1 MSVTELLATLKE
13 KDVQLV
19 LKGEQLVVQGN
30 KQALS
35 EPALL
40 ARLREYKPQL
50 IELIKAGKYSA
61 TKAGQVQV
69 PANGITPATRHIT
82 PDLLPLADLS
92 QEAIER
98 IVATVPGGVANVQD
112 IYPLAPLQE
121 GILYHHVSAVQGDP
135 YVMQAHFAFASRER
149 LEAFA
154 EALRGVIARHDIL
167 RTAVLWDGLEQPM
180 QVVWREAAL
189 VLQEVE
195 TDPGAGDVMAQLH
208 GRFDARHFRLDI
220 SQAPMLRLVHA
231 WDAAGQRI
239 VAMLLFH
246 HMALDHS
253 ALDVV
258 RHEMQAL
265 LMGQG
270 ERLGPALAFRN
281 YVAQARLGT
290 REEEHE
296 AFFRQMLGDIDEP
309 TLAFGLQDV
318 QGDGRAI
325 EEASLTLPEPL
336 SQHLRARA
344 RQAGV
349 SAASLFHLAWG
360 RVLATLAGKRKVV
373 FGTVLMG
380 RMQGAEATDRALGI
394 FINTLPFRLDVDERP
409 LDEALKATHARLTT
423 LLRHEH
429 AALALAQRC
438 SGVSAP
444 TPLFSALLNYRHSGA
459 AVSTE
464 AQAAWAGISTL
475 HSEERTNYP
484 LTLSV
489 DDLGAGFGLTLL
501 ASTQVDPRPI
511 LDYLLCTLEHLA
523 QALEQTPG
531 LALAQLP
538 ILSRDQRQQ
547 LLEGFNHSAVDYP
560 RGQTIH
566 ERIQAQAARTPEAVA
581 AWYQGRALSYAQL
594 NQQANVLARQLR
606 ELGVQP
612 DDRVAIVA
620 RRGLETLVG
629 LLAILKSG
637 ACYVPIDPTHPAE
650 RLDYLLQDSG
660 PRAVLTQADLL
671 GRLPRVSVPVIEL
684 DPRLWQDSAQDN
696 LEVAGLTPAHLAY
709 VIYTSGSTGLPKG
722 VMVEHRTLCNLV
734 DWHCQAFDL
743 HAGSHTSSLAG
754 FGFDAMAWE
763 VWPALCVGATL
774 HLAPAHEG
782 SEDVDALLA
791 WWRSQPLEVS
801 FLPTPVAEYAFSQE
815 LQHPTLRSLLIGG
828 DRLRQFSHQQPFA
841 LINNYGPTEATVVAT
856 SGPIAAGGSL
866 DIGRPIANA
875 RIYLLDELQRPV
887 PIGVAGELYVGGA
900 GVARGYLNRNELT
913 AERFLDD
920 PFSDQPGA
928 RMYRS
933 GDLARWRAD
942 GRIEYLGRND
952 DQVKIRGVRIELGEI
967 ESRLN
972 PFPGIKEAVVL
983 VREDQPGN
991 PRLVA
996 YFTAHEGAAALSVA
1010 DLRAHLLAQ
1019 LPDSMVPMAYVQ
1031 LDALPLTANGK
1042 LDRKALPA
1050 PDQAA
1055 LISREYQAP
1064 RGPTETTLA
1073 DIWQEVLHLPRV
1085 GRHDHFFELGGH
1097 SLLAMRMVSQVR
1109 QRLGVELALG
1119 ELFANAELCAV
1130 AAVLDRAGRSQLP
1143 EIFPASQDHDLPLS
1157 FAQQRLWFLAQ
1168 MDGAGSAYNIP
1179 IGLGLRGRL
1188 DRPAL
1193 QQALQAIVARHAT
1206 LRSRFVLGEDQPQVL
1221 IGAIEEALELGF
1233 EDLRD
1238 APRNLAERVRAEA
1251 ALAFDL
1257 ERGPVIRGRL
1267 LALADD
1273 HHVLLLTLH
1282 HIVADGWSMGV
1293 LTREL
1298 VALYQAFSQG
1308 RPDPLPPLAVQYSDF
1323 ALWQRRW
1330 LSGEVLQQ
1338 QGDYWRQT
1346 LADAPTL
1353 LTLPYDRP
1361 RPPHQDFSGGSVE
1374 ILLDG
1379 PLSAQLKRLSQ
1390 RHGCTLYTTLLAA
1403 WGLLLGRL
1411 SGQTDLLIG
1420 IPVANRMRA
1429 EVEGLIG
1436 LFVNTLALRLDL
1448 DAEQSVAALL
1458 AQVRARSFAAQAHQ
1472 DLPFEQVVEIVRP
1485 QRSLSHSPLFQ
1496 VVLTWLDDFAQD
1508 LVLDELT
1515 LEGVAGATQVAK
1527 FDLTLSLG
1535 ESQGQIRGALDYATA
1550 LFDAA
1555 TVQRYVGYL
1564 VQVLQAMVADDQ
1576 QRLAQVQLLEE
1587 GERRQLLE
1595 AFNASTQDYPRG
1607 MTLHQRFEVHARQQ
1621 ADATALQA
1629 GEQSLNYQQLNTR
1642 ANQLAHH
1649 LRGLGVG
1656 PDSRVAICAPRGLE
1670 LAVGLLAIVK
1680 AGGAYVPIDPSHP
1693 PERIA
1698 YLLQDSAPLAVLVQ
1712 GATRALVGDPSVAV
1726 IDLQQPDWQQQS
1738 LANPQVPGL
1747 CSEHLAYVIYT
1758 SGSSGLPKGVMVAHA
1773 TLENLV
1779 DWHCQAFDL
1788 GPGRHASCVAGLS
1801 FDAMAWEFWP
1811 TLCAGATLH
1820 LPPASIGHQDLDQ
1833 LLQWWRAQPLD
1844 LSFLPTPVAEYAFS
1858 QSLGHPTLRTLLIG
1872 GDRLRQF
1879 SQPQSFAVINNYG
1892 PTEATVVA
1900 TSGLMEAG
1908 GALDIGRPIANARI
1922 YLLDELQRPVPIG
1935 VAGELYVG
1943 GAGVARGYFNRH
1955 ELTAERFLDDPFS
1968 DQPGARMYRSGDLA
1982 RWRADGRIE
1991 YLGRNDDQVKI
2002 RGVRIELGEIES
2014 CLKRLPGIKEALVLA
2029 REDRPGQTRLVA
2041 YFTATGAVAL
2051 TPAALRSQLL
2061 GHLPEYMV
2069 PAAYVGLEALPL
2081 TANGKLDRRALPRP
2095 ELDALLTQD
2104 YVAPQGASEIAL
2116 AEIWSELLQV
2126 QQVGRHDH
2134 FFELGGHSLLAMR
2147 MLSQVR
2153 QRLGVELAL
2162 AELFAN
2168 ARLSAVAEA
2177 LERAERSSLP
2187 DLLPAPRNQPLPLSF
2202 AQQRLW
2208 FLAQMEGANT
2218 AYNIPIGLRLRG
2230 QLDGDALQRAL
2241 ERIVARHETLRSR
2254 FAQYADEAEVLIA
2267 PVEAGLG
2274 LLLENLRGHPQ
2285 ADKAL
2290 QALVQGEAS
2299 APFDLQRGP
2308 LIRGRLISLADD
2320 HHVLLLTLHHIVS
2333 DGWSMGVLTRELVA
2347 LYAAFSRGLPD
2358 PLPPLAVQYSDFAH
2372 WQRRW
2377 LSGAVLEQQAQYW
2390 RQALEGAPPLLM
2402 LPGDRPRPAHQ
2413 DYAGSSVE
2421 VRLDAALTAGLRA
2434 LSQRHGTT
2442 LYMTLMAAWGLLL
2455 GRLSGQAEVVIGT
2468 PVANRMRAEVEGLI
2482 GLFVNT
2488 LALRLDLGAA
2498 PRVEALLAQ
2507 VKARTLEAQAHQHLP
2522 FEQVVEI
2529 LRPVR
2534 SLSHSPLFQTLLTW
2548 QNGDGPQLVLGDL
2561 RLEAIH
2567 EASHFAKF
2575 DLSLSLGEVQDRIEG
2590 SLEYATALFDGSTM
2604 RRYVGYLKR
2613 VLQAM
2618 VADDQMLL
2626 EQVPLLDAAERR
2638 QLLHGVN
2645 ATARDYPLEQTLHGL
2660 FEAQVLRTPEALAVQ
2675 AGEQRLSYHQL
2686 NQRAN
2691 QLAGHLLQLG
2701 VGPDSRVAICVER
2714 GLEMVIGLLA
2724 ILKAGG
2730 AYVPIDPAYPAE
2742 RIAYMLEDSAPQAL
2756 LVQGATRALSG
2767 SPTVHRVD
2775 LDQPLWARQPRVN
2788 PRVNGLTPGHLAYV
2802 IYTSGSTGQPK
2813 GAMNEHRAVVN
2824 RLLWMQEQYRL
2835 TADDAVLQKTPF
2847 SFDVSVWEFFW
2858 PLFTGARLVMARPEG
2873 HKDPAYLR
2881 QVIRDEGISTLHF
2894 VPSMLDVFLAYG
2906 DTRDCSG
2913 LRQVM
2918 CSGEALPG
2926 SLVRRFKQQLPQV
2939 GLYNLYG
2946 PTEAAVDVT
2955 AWDCAGPLHST
2966 PDNTPIGK
2974 PIANTRIYLL
2984 DGQMQPVPRGVV
2996 GELYIGGVQVAR
3008 GYLNR
3013 EQLTAE
3019 RFLKDPFSEAPGA
3032 RLYRTGDLGRYRADG
3047 AIEYL
3052 GRNDDQVKI
3061 RGLRIELGEIQARLT
3076 QLDGVKEA
3084 VVLAREDVPGD
3095 LRLVAYYTSHE
3106 THRQLPIDSLRAQL
3120 REHLP
3125 DYMVPAL
3132 FVHLEVLPLSPNGKL
3147 ARKDLPAPGLAAASV
3162 REYEAPV
3169 GEVEILLAGL
3179 WAELL
3184 NVERVGRQDHFF
3196 ELGGHSLLAVSLIG
3210 RMRRAGL
3217 SADVRVLFGQPT
3229 LAALAAAVGRGREV
3243 QVPDNLIYRDCPRIT
3258 PELLPL
3264 LTLDQAAIDRVV
3276 ATVPGGTANVQD
3288 IYPLAPLQAGILF
3301 HHLAAG
3307 QGDPYVLQAQ
3317 FAFDTAQRLQTFV
3330 RALQGVIERNDIL
3343 RSAVLWEG
3351 LDEPLQVVW
3360 RQAPLE
3366 GDEIVLD
3373 PGQGDILGQLQARF
3387 DSTRYRLDIARA
3399 PLLRLVYARDPVN
3412 QRLVALLLFHHL
3424 VMDHVALEVLQH
3436 ELQAFLLGQQQRLGD
3451 PVPYRN
3457 YVAQARLGI
3466 GEAEHEAFFREMLGD
3481 IRQPT
3486 LPLGLQDVQGASA
3499 PLNEARQP
3507 LDRLLSRRLRL
3518 QARQLGVSAASLMHL
3533 AWGRVLGCLA
3543 NQQQV
3548 VFGTVLLGRMQGGE
3562 GAERALGVFI
3572 NTLPLRVDLGD
3583 LPVRHA
3589 LLATHE
3595 RLAQLLG
3602 HEQAPLALV
3611 QRCSAVEAGTPLF
3624 SSLLNYRHSAP
3635 SAGLPGQADAAW
3647 EGMQLLNAQ
3656 ERSNYPLTLSID
3668 DLGDGFML
3676 TAVVA
3681 GIDAQRICHYLH
3693 EALDNLL
3700 QALEQTPDLAIGQ
3713 VPVLPAAE
3721 RQQVLV
3727 NFNATAR
3734 DYPRQQTLDQRFEE
3748 QVQARPQQVAAVHG
3762 EQVLSYARLNTRA
3775 NQLAHHLLGLG
3786 VQPGDRVALL
3796 LPRSLDL
3803 LLAQLAA
3810 SKCGAAYVPLDIN
3823 APAERQVF
3831 MLQDSGARVL
3841 LAHSAQALEGALSGA
3856 QLLRVDLDRLRLDRL
3871 PGHNPALAQS
3881 SEAVAYIMYTSGSTG
3896 VPKGVLVPHRA
3907 ITRLVINNGYADFNP
3922 GDRVAFASNPA
3933 FDASTL
3939 DVWGPL
3945 LNGGRVVVVD
3955 QQTLLDPEAFAELL
3969 KASGATLLFLT
3980 TSLFNQYV
3988 QLMPQAFSGLR
3999 MLLCGGERADPV
4011 AFRRMQA
4018 EVPGLRLVNGYGPT
4032 ETTTFAVTH
4041 EPEALAADADSV
4053 PIGRPLS
4060 NTCVYILDAQGQLLP
4075 IGVVGEIYIGGQGVA
4090 KGYLNRP
4097 ELSAEKFLP
4106 DPFCSAAANPGS
4118 EPLMYRTGDL
4128 GRWQENGLLEY
4139 LGRNDQQVKIR
4150 GFRIEPGEIEVR
4162 LASFPGLRDGV
4173 VLVREEA
4180 PGDLRLVAYYTLQA
4194 QAPEPAVEALRNHL
4208 LAQLPEYMVPQA
4220 YVRLPALPLTNN
4232 GKLDRNALPAPTPAA
4247 QVTACFEAAQTPL
4260 EQTLAA
4266 HWAQVLKQ
4274 EQVGRHEHFFEHG
4287 GHSLLAIQLV
4297 NRLQQAGLDVSLAQL
4312 FQHPSVAAMARL
4324 LEARPAT
4331 PQQAPEWVTVRSG
4344 SGPALF
4350 LVHEFTGLDA
4360 YFPALGQH
4368 LEGDFPIYGLPGVAL
4383 GQPQLRTLECLA
4395 TRLLEV
4401 MRRVQPEGPYRLA
4414 GWSFGGVLAYEIAQ
4428 QLLGQDQQVAFLGLI
4443 DSYVPRLTDQG
4454 KARWSASDPRKQH
4467 LLLQCSAYWSAQG
4480 PTGVQPLALVEQL
4493 RQALDRLDFP
4503 ELLQR
4508 CREQGLLFEQLA
4520 SAAPETL
4527 GHYLDRE
4534 VAHGHALAHY
4544 RLHPISVPVHL
4555 FCAAQRPS
4563 ALSRR
4568 SPTLGWGEVL
4578 PGPCLHCIS
4587 VPGDHLSMMKAP
4599 HIHEL
4604 GQAMSQ
4610 AIEQAGVA
4618 ASTGATPHQPLLRI
4632 QSGRCGQTPIFCVP
4646 GAGDSVTGFIGLT
4659 EALGPDWPIFG
4670 LQARG
4675 LDGQGVPHTRVEAA
4689 ARYYLQAIEQEY
4701 PHGPLHVIGHSFG
4714 GWVAF
4719 EMAGALQ
4726 AAGREV
4732 ASLTLIDS
4740 EAPGGHGVVGRP
4752 YTSTAALLRLIE
4764 SMQLACGQSL
4774 GIDPQLFAAE
4784 DDAMQMHL
4792 LHAGMVRV
4800 GLLSQRADPRAMQ
4813 GPARTFASA
4822 LRTRYQPQRPYR
4834 GPVRLVLA
4842 DDPRLDAA
4850 GNLREQEAMVQGWRW
4865 QVTELGL
4872 WQGPGNHFSLLKA
4885 PHVQHLA
4892 AWWRDGLALPQGEAV
4907 S

>member
-1 MSVTELLATLKE
+1 MSVIELLATLKE

-19 LKGEQLVVQGN
+19 LKDDQLVVQGN

-35 EPALL
+35 EAALL
-40 ARLREYKPQL
+40 ARLRAYKPQL
-50 IELIKAGKYSA
+50 IELIRSGQYSP

-69 PANGITPATRHIT
+69 PANGITPHTRRIT
-82 PDLLPLADLS
+82 PELLPLADLD
-92 QEAIER
+92 QPAIER

-135 YVMQAHFAFASRER
+135 YVMQAQFAFDSLAR
-149 LEAFA
+149 LQAFA

-180 QVVWREAAL
+180 QVVWREAGL
-189 VLQEVE
+189 ILQEVE
-195 TDPGAGDVMAQLH
+195 TDPAAGEVLAQLH
-208 GRFDARHFRLDI
+208 ARFDARHYRLDI

-258 RHEMQAL
+258 RHEMQAF
-265 LMGQG
+265 LMGQAG
-270 ERLGPALAFRN
+270 RLGPALPFRN
-281 YVAQARLGT
+281 YVAQARLGVS
-290 REEEHE
+290 EQEHE
-296 AFFRQMLGDIDEP
+296 TFFRQMLGDIDEP
-309 TLAFGLQDV
+309 TLPFGLQDV

-325 EEASLTLPEPL
+325 DEASLALPPL
-336 SQHLRARA
+336 LNQRLRAQA
-344 RQAGV
+344 RKAGV

-360 RVLATLAGKRKVV
+360 RVLGTLAGKHKVV

-394 FINTLPFRLDVDERP
+394 FINTLPFRLDVDGQG
-409 LDEALKATHARLTT
+409 LGDALKATHGRLTT

-444 TPLFSALLNYRHSGA
+444 TPLFSALLNYRHSAAGA
-459 AVSTE
+459 SAE

-475 HSEERTNYP
+475 SSEERTNYP

-489 DDLGAGFGLTLL
+489 DDLGDAFSLTLL
-501 ASTQVDPRPI
+501 ASTQVDPQRI
-511 LDYLLCTLEHLA
+511 LGYLLCTLENLA
-523 QALEQTPG
+523 QALEQTPQ
-531 LALAQLP
+531 LALEQLS
-538 ILSRDQRQQ
+538 ILPPAEREQ
-547 LLEGFNHSAVDYP
+547 LLDGFNRSLADYP
-560 RGQTIH
+560 RGQTVH
-566 ERIQAQAARTPEAVA
+566 GRIQAQAARTPNAVA
-581 AWYQGRALSYAQL
+581 AWYQGRDLSYGEL
-594 NQQANVLARQLR
+594 DRQANVLARQLR
-606 ELGVQP
+606 GLGVQP

-620 RRGLETLVG
+620 RRSLETLVG

-637 ACYVPIDPTHPAE
+637 ACYVPIDPAHPAE
-650 RLDYLLQDSG
+650 RLRYLLDDSG
-660 PRAVLTQADLL
+660 PQAVLIQADLL
-671 GRLPRVSVPVIEL
+671 SRLPALAVPVIEL
-684 DPRLWQDSAQDN
+684 NQRLWQGLSVDAS
-696 LEVAGLTPAHLAY
+696 EVPELTPGNLAY

-722 VMVEHRTLCNLV
+722 VMVEHQSLCNLV

-743 HAGSHTSSLAG
+743 QAGSQTSSLAG

-774 HLAPAHEG
+774 HLAPAHDG
-782 SEDVDALLA
+782 TEDVDGLLA
-791 WWRSQPLEVS
+791 WWRAHPLDVS
-801 FLPTPVAEYAFSQE
+801 FLPTPVAEYAFSQDRG
-815 LQHPTLRSLLIGG
+815 HPTLSTLLIGG
-828 DRLRQFSHQQPFA
+828 DRLRQFSQGQSFA
-841 LINNYGPTEATVVAT
+841 LINNYGPTEATVVAS
-856 SGPIAAGGSL
+856 SGLIEAGQGL
-866 DIGRPIANA
+866 DIGRPVANA
-875 RIYLLDELQRPV
+875 RIYLLDEQQRPV
-887 PIGVAGELYVGGA
+887 PIGVAGELYVGGV
-900 GVARGYLNRNELT
+900 GVARGYLNRPELT
-913 AERFLDD
+913 AERFLKD
-920 PFSDQPGA
+920 PFSAAPGA

-933 GDLARWRAD
+933 GDLARWLAD

-967 ESRLN
+967 ETRLN
-972 PFPGIKEAVVL
+972 QFPGIKEAVL
-983 VREDQPGN
+983 LAREDQPGN

-996 YFTAHEGAAALSVA
+996 YFTEHEAHPALVLSE
-1010 DLRAHLLAQ
+1010 LRGHLLAQ
-1019 LPDSMVPMAYVQ
+1019 LPDYMVPVAYVK

-1055 LISREYQAP
+1055 LFTREYEAAQ
-1064 RGPTETTLA
+1064 GPTETTLA
-1073 DIWQEVLHLPRV
+1073 AIWCEVLHLPRV

-1119 ELFANAELCAV
+1119 ELFANAELSAV

-1143 EIFPASQDHDLPLS
+1143 EIFPALQDQDLPLS

-1168 MDGAGSAYNIP
+1168 IDGAGSAYNIP
-1179 IGLGLRGRL
+1179 IGLALRGQL

-1193 QQALQAIVARHAT
+1193 QQALHGIVSRHAT
-1206 LRSRFVLGEDQPQVL
+1206 LRSRFVSVDDQPQVL
-1221 IGAIEEALELGF
+1221 IGPIDGALQLAF
-1233 EDLRD
+1233 EDLAE
-1238 APRNLAERVRAEA
+1238 APLTLAERVRAEA
-1251 ALAFDL
+1251 AQAFDL
-1257 ERGPVIRGRL
+1257 EQGPVIRGRL
-1267 LALADD
+1267 LRLADD

-1298 VALYQAFSQG
+1298 VALYEAFSQG
-1308 RPDPLPPLAVQYSDF
+1308 RADPLPPLAVQYSDF

-1338 QGDYWRQT
+1338 QGDYWRQA
-1346 LADAPTL
+1346 LAGAPTL
-1353 LTLPYDRP
+1353 LVLPSDRP
-1361 RPPHQDFSGGSVE
+1361 RPQQQDFTGGSVA
-1374 ILLDG
+1374 IFLDS
-1379 PLSAQLKRLSQ
+1379 PLTAQLKTLSQ
-1390 RHGCTLYTTLLAA
+1390 RHGCTLYMTLLAGWA
-1403 WGLLLGRL
+1403 LLLGRL
-1411 SGQTDLLIG
+1411 SAQSDLVIG
-1420 IPVANRMRA
+1420 SPVANRMRA

-1436 LFVNTLALRLDL
+1436 LFVNTLALRLDVSG
-1448 DAEQSVAALL
+1448 EQSVAGLL
-1458 AQVRARSFAAQAHQ
+1458 AQVRARSLEAQAHQ

-1496 VVLTWLDDFAQD
+1496 AVLAWVDNFAQD
-1508 LVLDELT
+1508 LVLGDLK
-1515 LEGVAGATQVAK
+1515 LEGVTGASQVAK

-1535 ESQGQIRGALDYATA
+1535 ESQGQIRGSLDYASA
-1550 LFDAA
+1550 LFDAG
-1555 TVQRYVGYL
+1555 TVQRFAGYL
-1564 VQVLQAMVADDQ
+1564 VQVLRAMVADDQ
-1576 QRLAQVQLLEE
+1576 QALARVQLLEPA
-1587 GERRQLLE
+1587 ERRQLLE
-1595 AFNASTQDYPRG
+1595 DFNASAVDYPRG
-1607 MTLHQRFEVHARQQ
+1607 QTLNQRFAARVAAQPEAIAVLSGTQ
-1621 ADATALQA
+1621 RLSYGELDAQ
-1629 GEQSLNYQQLNTR
+1629 
-1642 ANQLAHH
+1642 ANQLAHY
-1649 LRGLGVG
+1649 LRELGVG
-1656 PDSRVAICAPRGLE
+1656 PDSRVAICVERGPQMV
-1670 LAVGLLAIVK
+1670 VGLLAILK

-1693 PERIA
+1693 EERIA
-1698 YLLQDSAPLAVLVQ
+1698 YLLQDSAPLALLVQ
-1712 GATRALVGDPSVAV
+1712 GATRRAVGTPGLPL
-1726 IDLQQPDWQQQS
+1726 IDLDRPGWQQQP
-1738 LANPQVPGL
+1738 LDHPQVPGL
-1747 CSEHLAYVIYT
+1747 TSGNLAYVIYT
-1758 SGSSGLPKGVMVAHA
+1758 SGSTGLPKGVMVEHGSLA
-1773 TLENLV
+1773 NLV

-1788 GPGRHASCVAGLS
+1788 GPGRHTSSVAGFG
-1801 FDAMAWEFWP
+1801 FDAMAWEVWP
-1811 TLCAGATLH
+1811 ALCGGATLH
-1820 LPPASIGHQDLDQ
+1820 LPPANVSHQDIDQ
-1833 LLQWWRAQPLD
+1833 LLRWWQAQPLD
-1844 LSFLPTPVAEYAFS
+1844 VSFLPTPVAEYAFS
-1858 QSLGHPTLRTLLIG
+1858 QGLGHPHLRTLLIG

-1879 SQPQSFAVINNYG
+1879 SQGQSFVLINNYG

-1900 TSGLMEAG
+1900 TSGVIEAAG
-1908 GALDIGRPIANARI
+1908 PLDIGRPIANARI
-1922 YLLDELQRPVPIG
+1922 YLLDEQQKPVPLG

-1943 GAGVARGYFNRH
+1943 GAGVARGYLNRP
-1955 ELTAERFLDDPFS
+1955 ELTAERFLKDPFG
-1968 DQPGARMYRSGDLA
+1968 DHPDARMYRSGDLA
-1982 RWRADGRIE
+1982 RWLADGRIE

-2002 RGVRIELGEIES
+2002 RGVRIELGEIET
-2014 CLKRLPGIKEALVLA
+2014 CLNRLPGIKEAVLLV
-2029 REDRPGQTRLVA
+2029 REDSPGQSRLVA
-2041 YFTATGAVAL
+2041 YFTASGTAIP
-2051 TPAALRSQLL
+2051 TPAELRTQLL
-2061 GHLPEYMV
+2061 GQLPEYMV
-2069 PAAYVGLEALPL
+2069 PAAYVHLQALPL
-2081 TANGKLDRRALPRP
+2081 TANGKLDRRALPQP
-2095 ELDALLTQD
+2095 QLDAVLSRD
-2104 YVAPQGASEIAL
+2104 YEAPQGASEVAL
-2116 AEIWSELLQV
+2116 AQIWSELLHLPR
-2126 QQVGRHDH
+2126 VGRQDH

-2162 AELFAN
+2162 GDVFAN
-2168 ARLSAVAEA
+2168 AQLSAVAEA
-2177 LERAERSSLP
+2177 LARSARSDLP
-2187 DLLPAPRNQPLPLSF
+2187 DLLPVPAGQPLPLSF

-2230 QLDGDALQRAL
+2230 QLDGDALLQAL

-2254 FAQYADEAEVLIA
+2254 FAQYADEAEVVIA
-2267 PVEAGLG
+2267 PVEAGLD
-2274 LLLENLRGHPQ
+2274 LRVENLRGHPQ
-2285 ADKAL
+2285 AKQAL

-2308 LIRGRLISLADD
+2308 LIRGRLIRLADD

-2347 LYAAFSRGLPD
+2347 LYHAFSRGLPD

-2390 RQALEGAPPLLM
+2390 RQALDGAPPLLM
-2402 LPGDRPRPAHQ
+2402 LPTDRPRPAQQ

-2421 VRLDAALTAGLRA
+2421 VRLDSQLTAGLRA

-2442 LYMTLMAAWGLLL
+2442 LYMTLLGAWGLLL

-2498 PRVEALLAQ
+2498 PRVETLLAQ

-2529 LRPVR
+2529 LRPLR

-2548 QNGDGPQLVLGDL
+2548 QSGDGPELVLGDL
-2561 RLEAIH
+2561 RLEGIH

-2590 SLEYATALFDGSTM
+2590 SLEFATALFDEATVQ
-2604 RRYVGYLKR
+2604 RYAGYLQR
-2613 VLQAM
+2613 LLQAM
-2618 VADDQMLL
+2618 VADDQALL
-2626 EQVPLLDAAERR
+2626 EQLPLLDSAERE
-2638 QLLHGVN
+2638 QLLEGFN
-2645 ATARDYPLEQTLHGL
+2645 ATTRDYALEQTLHGL
-2660 FEAQVLRTPEALAVQ
+2660 FEAQVLRSPEALALQ
-2675 AGEQRLSYHQL
+2675 AGEQQLSYREL
-2686 NQRAN
+2686 NQQAN
-2691 QLAGHLLQLG
+2691 QLAGHLRQLG

-2714 GLEMVIGLLA
+2714 GLPMVLGLLA

-2730 AYVPIDPAYPAE
+2730 AYVPIDPAYPRE
-2742 RIAYMLEDSAPQAL
+2742 RIAYMLQDSAPLAV
-2756 LVQGATRALSG
+2756 LVQGASRELLGSLAL
-2767 SPTVHRVD
+2767 PLVD
-2775 LDQPLWARQPRVN
+2775 LEQPLWNHQPPVN
-2788 PRVNGLTPGHLAYV
+2788 PQLAELSPSHLAYV

-2813 GAMNEHRAVVN
+2813 GVMNEHRAVVN

-2835 TADDAVLQKTPF
+2835 TAADAVLQKTPF

-2858 PLFTGARLVMARPEG
+2858 PLFTGARLVMARPDG

-2881 QVIRDEGISTLHF
+2881 ELIQREGITTLHF

-2906 DTRDCSG
+2906 DTRDCAG

-2926 SLVRRFKQQLPQV
+2926 SLVRRFKQQLPSTA
-2939 GLYNLYG
+2939 LHNLYG

-2955 AWDCAGPLHST
+2955 AWDCAGPLAQT
-2966 PDNTPIGK
+2966 ADNTPIGK
-2974 PIANTRIYLL
+2974 PIANTRMYLL

-3019 RFLKDPFSEAPGA
+3019 RFLEDPFSPVSGG
-3032 RLYRTGDLGRYRADG
+3032 RMYRTGDLGCYLVDG
-3047 AIEYL
+3047 TLEYL

-3076 QLDGVKEA
+3076 QLAGVKEA

-3095 LRLVAYYTSHE
+3095 QRLVAYYTTGDGHPPLAVE
-3106 THRQLPIDSLRAQL
+3106 QL
-3120 REHLP
+3120 RLALLEHLP

-3132 FVHLEVLPLSPNGKL
+3132 FVHLEALPLSPNGKL
-3147 ARKDLPAPGLAAASV
+3147 ERKALPAPGLAAATV
-3162 REYEAPV
+3162 REYQAPV
-3169 GEVEILLAGL
+3169 GEVEILLAQL

-3184 NVERVGRQDHFF
+3184 KVERVGRHDHFF

-3243 QVPDNLIYRDCPRIT
+3243 AVPANLIFRDCPRIT
-3258 PELLPL
+3258 PPMLPL
-3264 LTLDQAAIDRVV
+3264 LALDQAAIDRVV

-3288 IYPLAPLQAGILF
+3288 IYPLAPLQAGILY
-3301 HHLAAG
+3301 HHLAAS

-3317 FAFDTAQRLQTFV
+3317 FAFDSSERLQAFA

-3351 LDEPLQVVW
+3351 LEEPLQVVW
-3360 RQAPLE
+3360 RKAPLAA
-3366 GDEIVLD
+3366 DEIALNAD
-3373 PGQGDILGQLQARF
+3373 QGDILGQLQARF
-3387 DSTRYRLDIARA
+3387 DSRRYRLDIAQA

-3436 ELQAFLLGQQQRLGD
+3436 ELQAFLLGQHQRLGD
-3451 PVPYRN
+3451 AVPYRN

-3466 GEAEHEAFFREMLGD
+3466 GEAEHEAFFRQMLGD
-3481 IRQPT
+3481 IDQPT
-3486 LPLGLQDVQGASA
+3486 LPLGLQEVPGGSA
-3499 PLNEARQP
+3499 ELSEARQP

-3533 AWGRVLGCLA
+3533 AWGRVLGSLA
-3543 NQQQV
+3543 AQQQV

-3583 LPVRHA
+3583 LPVRSA

-3611 QRCSAVEAGTPLF
+3611 QRCSAVEPGTPLF

-3635 SAGLPGQADAAW
+3635 SAAHSAAAGEAW
-3647 EGMQLLNAQ
+3647 AGMQLLNAE

-3676 TAVVA
+3676 TAVAA
-3681 GIDAQRICHYLH
+3681 GIDARRICDYLH
-3693 EALDNLL
+3693 CTLENLL
-3700 QALEQTPDLAIGQ
+3700 LALEQDPQRAIGQ

-3721 RQQVLV
+3721 RQQLLV
-3727 NFNATAR
+3727 TFNATAR
-3734 DYPRQQTLDQRFEE
+3734 DYPRQQTLQQRFEE
-3748 QVQARPQQVAAVHG
+3748 QVLAHPQQVAAVHG
-3762 EQVLSYARLNTRA
+3762 EQALSYAQLNTRA

-3786 VQPGDRVALL
+3786 VQPGDTVALL

-3803 LLAQLAA
+3803 LLGQLAIC
-3810 SKCGAAYVPLDIN
+3810 KCAAAYVPLDIN
-3823 APAERQVF
+3823 APAERLSF
-3831 MLQDSGARVL
+3831 MVEDCQAVVVL
-3841 LAHSAQALEGALSGA
+3841 SHRGQPLDVAAT
-3856 QLLRVDLDRLRLDRL
+3856 RVDLDRLRLDRL
-3871 PGHNPALAQS
+3871 PGHNPGLAQS

-3896 VPKGVLVPHRA
+3896 MPKGVLVPHRA

-3922 GDRVAFASNPA
+3922 ADRVAFASNPA
-3933 FDASTL
+3933 FDASTM

-3955 QQTLLDPEAFAELL
+3955 HATLLDPEAFGHLL
-3969 KASGATLLFLT
+3969 TASGATLLFLT

-3988 QLMPQAFSGLR
+3988 QLIPQALKGLR
-3999 MLLCGGERADPV
+3999 MLLCGGERADPS

-4018 EVPGLRLVNGYGPT
+4018 QAPYLRLVNGYGPT

-4041 EPEALAADADSV
+4041 EPRELAAEADSV

-4060 NTCVYILDAQGQLLP
+4060 NTCVYVLDAQGQLLP
-4075 IGVVGEIYIGGQGVA
+4075 IGVVGELYIGGQGVA
-4090 KGYLNRP
+4090 KGYLKRP
-4097 ELSAEKFLP
+4097 ELTAEKFLA
-4106 DPFCSAAANPGS
+4106 DPFSA
-4118 EPLMYRTGDL
+4118 EPEALMYRTGDL
-4128 GRWQENGLLEY
+4128 GRWLENGLLECI
-4139 LGRNDQQVKIR
+4139 GRNDEQVKIR
-4150 GFRIEPGEIEVR
+4150 GFRIEPGEIEAR
-4162 LASFPGLRDGV
+4162 LASFPGLRDAV
-4173 VLVREEA
+4173 VLVREDA
-4180 PGDLRLVAYYTLQA
+4180 PGDKHLVAYYTVHPDLAPPAIEQLRGHLQ
-4194 QAPEPAVEALRNHL
+4194 
-4208 LAQLPEYMVPQA
+4208 AQLPEYMVPLA
-4220 YVRLPALPLTNN
+4220 YVQLQALPLTNN
-4232 GKLDRNALPAPTPAA
+4232 GKLDRKALPLPTLEAQITAA
-4247 QVTACFEAAQTPL
+4247 FEAPENAL
-4260 EQTLAA
+4260 EQTLAQ
-4266 HWAQVLKQ
+4266 HWAEVLKLA
-4274 EQVGRHEHFFEHG
+4274 QVGRHEHFFERG

-4297 NRLQQAGLDVSLAQL
+4297 NRLQQAGFVVSLAEL
-4312 FQHPSVAAMARL
+4312 FQHASVAAMARL
-4324 LEARPAT
+4324 LSERTA
-4331 PQQAPEWVTVRSG
+4331 APERALELIPVRSG
-4344 SGPALF
+4344 GTQPPLF
-4350 LVHEFTGLDA
+4350 LVHEFTGLDV

-4368 LEGDFPIYGLPGVAL
+4368 LEGDFPIYGLPGVAI

-4401 MRRVQPEGPYRLA
+4401 LRGVQPQGPYRLA

-4428 QLLGQDQQVAFLGLI
+4428 QLLGLDQEVEFLGLI

-4454 KARWSASDPRKQH
+4454 KARWSGAHAQKQH
-4467 LLLQCSAYWSAQG
+4467 LLLQCHAFWSAQG
-4480 PTGVQPLALVEQL
+4480 AAGVQPLKALEQL
-4493 RQALDRLDFP
+4493 RQDLDSVDFAG
-4503 ELLQR
+4503 LLQH

-4520 SAAPETL
+4520 AAAPEAL
-4527 GHYLDRE
+4527 WHYLDRE

-4544 RLHPISVPVHL
+4544 CLHPLAMPVHL
-4555 FCAAQRPS
+4555 FCAAERPTE
-4563 ALSRR
+4563 LSRR

-4578 PGPCLHCIS
+4578 GAERLHCVS

-4599 HIHEL
+4599 HIRDL
-4604 GQAMSQ
+4604 GQAMSRAIAQ
-4610 AIEQAGVA
+4610 AQAARSRVLASQA
-4618 ASTGATPHQPLLRI
+4618 AHQPLLRI
-4632 QSGRCGQTPIFCVP
+4632 QSGNAGQTPIFCVP

-4659 EALGPDWPIFG
+4659 EALGADWPILG

-4675 LDGQGVPHTRVEAA
+4675 LDGHGVPHGQVEVAA
-4689 ARYYLQAIEQEY
+4689 EHYLQAIEAEY
-4701 PHGPLHVIGHSFG
+4701 PAGPLHLIGHSFG

-4719 EMAGALQ
+4719 EMAGMLQ

-4740 EAPGGHGVVGRP
+4740 EAPGGNGVVGRP
-4752 YTSTAALLRLIE
+4752 YTTSAALWWLIE
-4764 SMQLACGQSL
+4764 SMQLASGQSM
-4774 GIDPQLFAAE
+4774 GIDPELFAAE
-4784 DDAMQMHL
+4784 DHSMQMQL

-4800 GLLSQRADPRAMQ
+4800 GLLSRRADPRALH
-4813 GPARTFASA
+4813 GPARTFATA
-4822 LRTRYQPQRPYR
+4822 LRTRYQPQRSYQ

-4842 DDPRLDAA
+4842 DDPSLDAA
-4850 GNLREQEAMVQGWRW
+4850 GNRREQQAMIHGWRRQGTDL
-4865 QVTELGL
+4865 QV
-4872 WQGPGNHFSLLKA
+4872 WYGPGNHFSLLKA
-4885 PHVQHLA
+4885 PNVYHLA
-4892 AWWRDGLALPQGEAV
+4892 AWWHDGLSLARGEVV

>member
-1 MSVTELLATLKE
+1 MSVIELLATLKE

-19 LKGEQLVVQGN
+19 LKGDQLVVQGN

-40 ARLREYKPQL
+40 ARLREYKPEL
-50 IELIKAGKYSA
+50 IELIRAGQYRPA
-61 TKAGQVQV
+61 KAGQVAV
-69 PANGITPATRHIT
+69 PANGISLHTTRIT
-82 PDLLPLADLS
+82 PDLLPLAQLD

-135 YVMQAHFAFASRER
+135 YVMQAQFAFASLAR

-180 QVVWREAAL
+180 QVVWREAGL
-189 VLQEVE
+189 TLQEVE
-195 TDPGAGDVMAQLH
+195 SDPAGGDVLAQLH
-208 GRFDARHFRLDI
+208 GRFDARHYRLDI

-231 WDAAGQRI
+231 RDEAGGRI
-239 VAMLLFH
+239 VAILLFH

-258 RHEMQAL
+258 RHEMQAFL
-265 LMGQG
+265 SGKAEL
-270 ERLGPALAFRN
+270 LGPALPFRN
-281 YVAQARLGT
+281 YVAQARLGIS
-290 REEEHE
+290 EEEHE

-309 TLAFGLQDV
+309 TLPFGLQDV

-325 EEASLTLPEPL
+325 EERSLALSALL
-336 SQHLRARA
+336 SQRLRTQA

-360 RVLATLAGKRKVV
+360 RVLGTLAGKHKVV

-380 RMQGAEATDRALGI
+380 RLQGAEATERALGI
-394 FINTLPFRLDVDERP
+394 FINTLPFRQDLDGQGLSD
-409 LDEALKATHARLTT
+409 ALKATHGRLTT

-444 TPLFSALLNYRHSGA
+444 TPLFSALLNYRHSAAGA
-459 AVSTE
+459 SAE

-489 DDLGAGFGLTLL
+489 DDLGEGFSLTLL
-501 ASTQVDPRPI
+501 ASTQVDPQRI
-511 LDYLLCTLEHLA
+511 LGYLLCTLENLA
-523 QALEQTPG
+523 QALEHSPQR
-531 LALAQLP
+531 ALDQLS
-538 ILSRDQRQQ
+538 ILPSAERELVLQ
-547 LLEGFNHSAVDYP
+547 GFNRSTVDYP
-560 RGQTIH
+560 QGQTVH
-566 ERIQAQAARTPEAVA
+566 GRIEAQAARNPDALA
-581 AWYQGRALSYAQL
+581 ACCQGRSLSYGEL
-594 NQQANVLARQLR
+594 DRQANLLARQLH
-606 ELGVQP
+606 ELGIGP

-620 RRGLETLVG
+620 RRSLETLVG
-629 LLAILKSG
+629 LLAILKAG
-637 ACYVPIDPTHPAE
+637 ACYVPIDPAHPTE
-650 RLDYLLQDSG
+650 RLNYLLQDSA
-660 PRAVLTQADLL
+660 PRAVLTQAELL
-671 GRLPRVSVPVIEL
+671 SRLPPLAVPLIEL
-684 DPRLWQDSAQDN
+684 DSRLWQGPASAPLQ
-696 LEVAGLTPAHLAY
+696 VPGLTPAHLAY

-722 VMVEHRTLCNLV
+722 VMVEHQSLCNLV
-734 DWHCQAFDL
+734 DWHARVFEL
-743 HAGSHTSSLAG
+743 RPGSQTSSLAG

-774 HLAPAHEG
+774 HLAPAHDG

-791 WWRSQPLEVS
+791 WWRAQPLDVS
-801 FLPTPVAEYAFSQE
+801 FLPTPVAEYAFSQA
-815 LQHPTLRSLLIGG
+815 LGHPSLRSLLIGG
-828 DRLRQFSHQQPFA
+828 DRLRQFSHDPGFA

-856 SGPIAAGGSL
+856 SGPIEAGQGL
-866 DIGRPIANA
+866 DIGRPMDNA
-875 RIYLLDELQRPV
+875 RIYLLDERQQPV

-900 GVARGYLNRNELT
+900 GVARGYLNRPELT

-920 PFSDQPGA
+920 PFSPQPAA
-928 RMYRS
+928 RMYRT
-933 GDLARWRAD
+933 GDLARWLAD

-967 ESRLN
+967 ETRLN
-972 PFPGIKEAVVL
+972 QYPGVQEAVL
-983 VREDQPGN
+983 LAREDQPGN

-996 YFTAHEGAAALSVA
+996 YFTVQDSAGQVLPGE
-1010 DLRAHLLAQ
+1010 LRAHLLAQ
-1019 LPDSMVPMAYVQ
+1019 LPDYMVPVAYVK

-1055 LISREYQAP
+1055 LFSREYQAP
-1064 RGPTETTLA
+1064 AGPTEIALA
-1073 DIWQEVLHLPRV
+1073 AIWAEVLHLQRV

-1109 QRLGVELALG
+1109 QRLGLELALG
-1119 ELFANAELCAV
+1119 ELFANAELSAV

-1143 EIFPASQDHDLPLS
+1143 EIFPATQDQDLPLS

-1168 MDGAGSAYNIP
+1168 MDGAASAYNIP
-1179 IGLGLRGRL
+1179 VGLGLRGQL
-1188 DRPAL
+1188 DRQAL
-1193 QQALQAIVARHAT
+1193 QQALSTIVARHAT
-1206 LRSRFVLGEDQPQVL
+1206 LRSRFVCLDEQPQVL
-1221 IGAIEEALELGF
+1221 VGPVDAALELVF
-1233 EDLRD
+1233 EDLRE
-1238 APRNLAERVRAEA
+1238 APLTLAERVRQEA
-1251 ALAFDL
+1251 AMPFDL
-1257 ERGPVIRGRL
+1257 EQGPVIRGRL

-1282 HIVADGWSMGV
+1282 HIVTDGWSMGV

-1298 VALYQAFSQG
+1298 VALYEAFSQG
-1308 RPDPLPPLAVQYSDF
+1308 RPDPLPPLPVQYSDF

-1353 LTLPYDRP
+1353 LMLPTDRP
-1361 RPPHQDFSGGSVE
+1361 RPLQQDYRGGSVP
-1374 ILLDG
+1374 ILLD
-1379 PLSAQLKRLSQ
+1379 PQLSTQLKALGQ
-1390 RHGCTLYTTLLAA
+1390 RHGCTLYMTLLAG

-1411 SGQTDLLIG
+1411 SAQSDLVIG
-1420 IPVANRMRA
+1420 TPVANRMRA

-1436 LFVNTLALRLDL
+1436 LFVNTLALRLEVSG
-1448 DAEQSVAALL
+1448 EQSVAELL
-1458 AQVRARSFAAQAHQ
+1458 AQVRARSLAAQAHQ

-1496 VVLTWLDDFAQD
+1496 AVLTWVDNFAQD
-1508 LVLDELT
+1508 LVLGELK
-1515 LEGVAGATQVAK
+1515 LEGVAGASQVAK

-1535 ESQGQIRGALDYATA
+1535 ESQGQILGSLDYATA
-1550 LFDAA
+1550 LFDAE
-1555 TVQRYVGYL
+1555 TVQRYAGYL
-1564 VQVLQAMVADDQ
+1564 VQVLRAMVADDRQ
-1576 QRLAQVQLLEE
+1576 ALAQVPLLEQA
-1587 GERRQLLE
+1587 GRRQLLE
-1595 AFNASTQDYPRG
+1595 DFNASSADYPRG
-1607 MTLHQRFEVHARQQ
+1607 RTLHQRFQ
-1621 ADATALQA
+1621 AWVAEQPEAIAVQA
-1629 GEQSLNYQQLNTR
+1629 GEQQLSYTELNGR

-1649 LRGLGVG
+1649 LRQLGVG
-1656 PDSRVAICAPRGLE
+1656 PDVRVAICVERGLE
-1670 LAVGLLAIVK
+1670 MLVGLLAILK

-1693 PERIA
+1693 QERIA
-1698 YLLQDSAPLAVLVQ
+1698 YLLQDSAPLVLLVQ
-1712 GATRALVGDPSVAV
+1712 GATRALVGAPALPVL
-1726 IDLQQPDWQQQS
+1726 DLDRPDWGSQPLS
-1738 LANPQVPGL
+1738 NPQVPGL
-1747 CSEHLAYVIYT
+1747 NTRHLAYVIYT
-1758 SGSSGLPKGVMVAHA
+1758 SGSTGEPKGVMVEHDS
-1773 TLENLV
+1773 LENLL

-1788 GPGRHASCVAGLS
+1788 GPGRHTSSVAGFG
-1801 FDAMAWEFWP
+1801 FDAMAWELWP
-1811 TLCAGATLH
+1811 ALCGGATLH
-1820 LPPASIGHQDLDQ
+1820 LAPASIGHQDIDQ
-1833 LLQWWRAQPLD
+1833 LLHWWRAQPLD
-1844 LSFLPTPVAEYAFS
+1844 VSFLPTPVAEYAFS
-1858 QSLGHPTLRTLLIG
+1858 QDLGHPRLRSLLVG

-1879 SQPQSFAVINNYG
+1879 SREQGYALVNNYG

-1900 TSGLMEAG
+1900 TSGLIEAG
-1908 GALDIGRPIANARI
+1908 GSLDIGRPIANARI
-1922 YLLDELQRPVPIG
+1922 YLLDEQQRPVPIG
-1935 VAGELYVG
+1935 VPGELYVG
-1943 GAGVARGYFNRH
+1943 GAGVARGYLNRP

-1968 DQPGARMYRSGDLA
+1968 SQPAARMYRTGDLA

-2002 RGVRIELGEIES
+2002 RGVRIELGEIET
-2014 CLKRLPGIKEALVLA
+2014 CLNQLPGIQEAVLLA
-2029 REDRPGQTRLVA
+2029 REDQPGQTRLVA
-2041 YFTATGAVAL
+2041 YFTASGNRAP
-2051 TPAALRSQLL
+2051 TPGELRAQLL
-2061 GHLPEYMV
+2061 GQLPEYMV
-2069 PAAYVGLEALPL
+2069 PAAYVRLDALPL
-2081 TANGKLDRRALPRP
+2081 TANGKLDRRALPLP
-2095 ELDALLTQD
+2095 PLDALLSRD
-2104 YVAPQGASEIAL
+2104 YVAPQGASEQAL

-2126 QQVGRHDH
+2126 PRVGRHDH

-2153 QRLGVELAL
+2153 QRLGRELAL
-2162 AELFAN
+2162 GELFAN
-2168 ARLSAVAEA
+2168 AELSAVAEA
-2177 LERAERSSLP
+2177 LARSAHSSLP
-2187 DLLPAPRNQPLPLSF
+2187 DLLPAPRDQPLPLSF

-2230 QLDGDALQRAL
+2230 QLDGEALQRAL

-2267 PVEAGLG
+2267 PLEAGLD
-2274 LLLENLRGHPQ
+2274 LQVENLRGHPQ
-2285 ADKAL
+2285 AQEAL

-2299 APFDLQRGP
+2299 APFDLERGP
-2308 LIRGRLISLADD
+2308 LIRGRLIRLADE

-2372 WQRRW
+2372 WQRQW

-2390 RQALEGAPPLLM
+2390 RQALDGAPALLM
-2402 LPGDRPRPAHQ
+2402 LPTDRPRPAQQ

-2421 VRLDAALTAGLRA
+2421 VRLDSQLTAGLRA

-2442 LYMTLMAAWGLLL
+2442 LYMTLMGAWALLL

-2529 LRPVR
+2529 LRPLR

-2561 RLEAIH
+2561 QLEGIH

-2575 DLSLSLGEVQDRIEG
+2575 DLSLSLGEVQDHIEG
-2590 SLEYATALFDGSTM
+2590 TLEYATALFDEATM
-2604 RRYVGYLKR
+2604 QRYVGYLQR

-2618 VADDQMLL
+2618 VADDQQLL
-2626 EQVPLLDAAERR
+2626 EALPLIDAQERQ
-2638 QLLHGVN
+2638 QLLEGFN
-2645 ATARDYPLEQTLHGL
+2645 ATARDYPLEQTLQGL
-2660 FEAQVLRTPEALAVQ
+2660 FEAQVQRSPEALAVQ
-2675 AGEQRLSYHQL
+2675 AGEQSLSYREL
-2686 NQRAN
+2686 NQQAN

-2701 VGPDSRVAICVER
+2701 VGPDARVAICVER
-2714 GLEMVIGLLA
+2714 GLGMVVGLLA

-2730 AYVPIDPAYPAE
+2730 TYVPIDPSYPRE
-2742 RIAYMLEDSAPQAL
+2742 RIAYMLQDSAPLAVLAEGSTREL
-2756 LVQGATRALSG
+2756 LGELNL
-2767 SPTVHRVD
+2767 PLVD
-2775 LDQPLWARQPRVN
+2775 LDQPLWQRQPRVN
-2788 PRVNGLTPGHLAYV
+2788 PRVSGLTPGHLAYV

-2881 QVIRDEGISTLHF
+2881 QLIREQGITTLHF

-2906 DTRDCSG
+2906 DTQDCSG

-2926 SLVRRFKQQLPQV
+2926 SLVRRFKQQLPATA
-2939 GLYNLYG
+2939 LHNLYG

-2955 AWDCAGPLHST
+2955 AWDCAGPLAQT

-2974 PIANTRIYLL
+2974 PIANTRMYLL
-2984 DGQMQPVPRGVV
+2984 DPQRQPVPRGVV

-3013 EQLTAE
+3013 PQLSAE
-3019 RFLKDPFSEAPGA
+3019 RFLDDPFSAEPGA
-3032 RLYRTGDLGRYRADG
+3032 RMYRTGDLGRYLADG
-3047 AIEYL
+3047 NIEYL

-3076 QLDGVKEA
+3076 QQPGVKEA

-3095 LRLVAYYTSHE
+3095 QRLVAYYTTAEGQSALPLE
-3106 THRQLPIDSLRAQL
+3106 PLRRALLEQLP
-3120 REHLP
+3120 E
-3125 DYMVPAL
+3125 YMVPAL
-3132 FVHLEVLPLSPNGKL
+3132 FVHLEALPLSPNGKL
-3147 ARKDLPAPGLAAASV
+3147 ARKELPAPGLEAVQV
-3162 REYEAPV
+3162 REYQAPI
-3169 GEVEILLAGL
+3169 GDTEILLARL

-3184 NVERVGRQDHFF
+3184 KVERVGRHDHFF

-3243 QVPDNLIYRDCPRIT
+3243 QVPANLIYRDCPRIT
-3258 PELLPL
+3258 PQLLPL

-3288 IYPLAPLQAGILF
+3288 IYPLAPLQAGILY

-3317 FAFDTAQRLQTFV
+3317 FAFDRVERLQTFA

-3351 LDEPLQVVW
+3351 LEEPLQVVW
-3360 RQAPLE
+3360 RQAPLSSE
-3366 GDEIVLD
+3366 EIVLE
-3373 PGQGDILGQLQARF
+3373 PGQGAVLEQLQARF
-3387 DSTRYRLDIARA
+3387 DSRRYRLDIAQA
-3399 PLLRLVYARDPVN
+3399 PLLRLVYAQDPANRRV
-3412 QRLVALLLFHHL
+3412 VALLLFHHL

-3436 ELQAFLLGQQQRLGD
+3436 ELQAFLLGQQARLGEA
-3451 PVPYRN
+3451 VPYRN

-3466 GEAEHEAFFREMLGD
+3466 GEEEHAAFFREMLGD
-3481 IRQPT
+3481 IDQPT
-3486 LPLGLQDVQGASA
+3486 LPLGLQEVQGTQAVV
-3499 PLNEARQP
+3499 NEARQAV
-3507 LDRLLSRRLRL
+3507 DRLLGRRLRL

-3533 AWGRVLGCLA
+3533 AWARVLGSLSA
-3543 NQQQV
+3543 QQRV

-3572 NTLPLRVDLGD
+3572 NTLPLRVDLGEIT
-3583 LPVRHA
+3583 VREA

-3611 QRCSAVEAGTPLF
+3611 QRCSAVEPGTPLF
-3624 SSLLNYRHSAP
+3624 SSLLNYRHSAAAA
-3635 SAGLPGQADAAW
+3635 AGASDSAW
-3647 EGMQLLNAQ
+3647 EGVQLLNAQ

-3676 TAVVA
+3676 TAVAA
-3681 GIDAQRICHYLH
+3681 GIDARRLCDYLQCTL
-3693 EALDNLL
+3693 ENLL
-3700 QALEQTPDLAIGQ
+3700 QALEQDPQQAIGT
-3713 VPVLPAAE
+3713 VAVLPPAE
-3721 RQQVLV
+3721 RRQVLEG
-3727 NFNATAR
+3727 FNATLR
-3734 DYPRQQTLDQRFEE
+3734 DYPRRQTLHQRFEE
-3748 QVQARPQQVAAVHG
+3748 QVLAHPHAVAAVHG
-3762 EQVLSYARLNTRA
+3762 AEQLSYLQLNARA

-3786 VQPGDRVALL
+3786 VQPGDHVALL
-3796 LPRSLDL
+3796 LPRCLDL
-3803 LLAQLAA
+3803 LVSQLAV
-3810 SKCGAAYVPLDIN
+3810 SKCAAAYVPLDIK
-3823 APAERQVF
+3823 APPERLRFLLEDSQATMILGHSGEALASATPQV
-3831 MLQDSGARVL
+3831 
-3841 LAHSAQALEGALSGA
+3841 E
-3856 QLLRVDLDRLRLDRL
+3856 LDRLRFDRL
-3871 PGHNPALAQS
+3871 PGHNPNLVQS
-3881 SEAVAYIMYTSGSTG
+3881 SETVAYLMYTSGSTG
-3896 VPKGVLVPHRA
+3896 TPKGVLVPHRA

-3922 GDRVAFASNPA
+3922 EDRVAFASNPA
-3933 FDASTL
+3933 FDASTM

-3955 QQTLLDPEAFAELL
+3955 PATLLDPAAFGQLL
-3969 KASGATLLFLT
+3969 ASSGATLLFLT

-3988 QLMPQAFSGLR
+3988 QLIPQAFKGLR
-3999 MLLCGGERADPV
+3999 MLLCGGERADPT
-4011 AFRRMQA
+4011 AFRRMRA
-4018 EVPGLRLVNGYGPT
+4018 EAPQLRLVNGYGPT

-4041 EPEALAADADSV
+4041 EPGELPADADSV

-4060 NTCVYILDAQGQLLP
+4060 NTRVYVLDALGQPVP
-4075 IGVVGEIYIGGQGVA
+4075 IGVVGELYIGGQGVA
-4090 KGYLNRP
+4090 LGYFNRP
-4097 ELSAEKFLP
+4097 ELSAEKFLA
-4106 DPFCSAAANPGS
+4106 DPFSPEPAA
-4118 EPLMYRTGDL
+4118 LMYRTGDL
-4128 GRWQENGLLEY
+4128 GRWLENGLLECI
-4139 LGRNDQQVKIR
+4139 GRNDEQVKIR
-4150 GFRIEPGEIEVR
+4150 GFRIEPGEIEVH

-4173 VLVREEA
+4173 LQVREDT
-4180 PGDLRLVAYYTLQA
+4180 PGDKRLVAYYTLQQQVA
-4194 QAPEPAVEALRNHL
+4194 EPALEDLRTHL
-4208 LAQLPEYMVPQA
+4208 QERLPEYMVPLA
-4220 YVRLPALPLTNN
+4220 YVRLDALPLTNN
-4232 GKLDRNALPAPTPAA
+4232 GKLDRKALPAPTAQA
-4247 QVTACFEAAQTPL
+4247 QVSVADEAAQTPL
-4260 EQTLAA
+4260 EQSLAPL
-4266 HWAQVLKQ
+4266 WAEVLKLP
-4274 EQVGRHEHFFEHG
+4274 EVGRHTHFFEQG

-4297 NRLQQAGLDVSLAQL
+4297 NRLQQTGFDVTLAEL

-4324 LEARPAT
+4324 LSERAA
-4331 PQQAPEWVTVRSG
+4331 APERPEQWIAVRSG
-4344 SGPALF
+4344 GAGPALF
-4350 LVHEFTGLDA
+4350 LVHEFTGLDV

-4368 LEGDFPIYGLPGVAL
+4368 LAGDFPIYGLPGVAV

-4395 TRLLEV
+4395 TRLLQV
-4401 MRRVQPEGPYRLA
+4401 MRELQPQGPYRLA

-4428 QLLGQDQQVAFLGLI
+4428 QLLGLDEQVEFLGLI

-4454 KARWSASDPRKQH
+4454 KARWSGEHALQQH
-4467 LLLQCSAYWSAQG
+4467 LLLQCQAFWSAQG
-4480 PTGVQPLALVEQL
+4480 AAGVERLAALEQL
-4493 RQALDRLDFP
+4493 QQDLDHLDFHG
-4503 ELLQR
+4503 LLQR

-4520 SAAPETL
+4520 SAAPDQL
-4527 GHYLDRE
+4527 WHYLDRE

-4544 RLHPISVPVHL
+4544 CLHPLEMPVHL
-4555 FCAAQRPS
+4555 FCAAQRPTE
-4563 ALSRR
+4563 LSRR

-4578 PGPCLHCIS
+4578 PGHNLHCIS

-4599 HIHEL
+4599 HIQAL
-4604 GQAMSQ
+4604 GEAMSQ
-4610 AIEQAGVA
+4610 ALEHARSACAVRA
-4618 ASTGATPHQPLLRI
+4618 PRHQPLLRI
-4632 QSGRCGQTPIFCVP
+4632 QTGRSGQTPIFCVP
-4646 GAGDSVTGFIGLT
+4646 GAGDSITGFIGLT
-4659 EALGPDWPIFG
+4659 EALGAEWPILG

-4675 LDGQGVPHTRVEAA
+4675 LDGGVPHGQVEVA
-4689 ARYYLQAIEQEY
+4689 ARHYLQALEEEY
-4701 PHGPLHVIGHSFG
+4701 PAGPLHLIGHSFG

-4719 EMAGALQ
+4719 EMAGLLQ

-4740 EAPGGHGVVGRP
+4740 EAPGGNGVVGRP
-4752 YTSTAALLRLIE
+4752 YTTTQALQRLIE
-4764 SMQLACGQSL
+4764 SMQLAAGQSL
-4774 GIDPQLFAAE
+4774 GIDPEQFAAQ
-4784 DDAMQMHL
+4784 DDALQMHL

-4800 GLLSQRADPRAMQ
+4800 GLLSQRADPRAMH
-4813 GPARTFASA
+4813 GPARTFATA
-4822 LRTRYQPQRPYR
+4822 LRTRYQPRDGYR
-4834 GPVRLVLA
+4834 GKVRLVLA
-4842 DDPRLDAA
+4842 DDPSLDAA
-4850 GNLREQEAMVQGWRW
+4850 GNRREQQGMIHGWRR
-4865 QVTELGL
+4865 QATELQV
-4872 WQGPGNHFSLLKA
+4872 WYGPGNHFSLLKA
-4885 PHVQHLA
+4885 PNVYHLA
-4892 AWWRDGLALPQGEAV
+4892 AWWHDGLSLPQGEVV